1 MITLRTFF
9 SLVLLAGL
17 VFWVWPESGQET
29 AMTQTTGNGIPETRV
44 SERKPGLP
52 DGPDTDSPNP
62 FATSVEEHLS
72 PTSSNGLQYI
82 DVAELQELEESTPLS
97 PSLTPDEYRDYLRTR
112 VSDEALAHP
121 VLDQY
126 LNHSLGYVQSFP
138 DWLLEQEPLP
148 LSAEEL
154 DDLSDELKTLGIT
167 EDNLRETR
175 NLQAALTLAEAES
188 GNESDG
194 FQARVEAYDRL
205 LTELES
211 QSADPLAVQ
220 EKLAQRVFSD
230 EERGRALQYHRGL
243 YQRPPEQESAGD

>member
-52 DGPDTDSPNP
+52 DGPDSPNP
-62 FATSVEEHLS
+62 FATSVGTHQSPTAPSAALS
-72 PTSSNGLQYI
+72 PVDLSSQA
-82 DVAELQELEESTPLS
+82 AEALS

-188 GNESDG
+188 GDESDG

-243 YQRPPEQESAGD
+243 YQRPQEQESAGD